1 MMGQLVC
8 GNCGEAYS
16 LDDLRWKCDC
26 GHPLDIE
33 FKPAFPLEEIRSR
46 KPTIW
51 RYREAIPLRDDANI
65 VSLDEGFTP
74 LSAVELDGKSIL
86 IKQDQLFPTGSYK
99 DRGASVLISK
109 IKELGITGVVEDSS
123 GNAGSAVA
131 AYCAR
136 AGIDCSIFV
145 PGETAAAKVAQ
156 IQLYGARLNKI
167 PGSRE
172 DTARAVLKAAE
183 QVYYASH
190 SWSPFFFQGTKTFA
204 YEVCEQLGWN
214 APDTVIL
221 PVGHGTLLLGAAIGF
236 NDLLGA
242 GIIGKMPRLIGVQSE
257 NSAPLVRAFKENLG
271 DIPIINKRATIAEG
285 IAIALP
291 TRGRQILAAVRKSNG
306 DFFAVSDNEIKKA
319 LRLICRKGYYI
330 EPTSAAAVAGV
341 MRYLP
346 EMRPGEVVVSVFTG
360 HGLKTTGKMLNM
372 LKE

>member
-1 MMGQLVC
+1 MGQLVC
-8 GNCGEAYS
+8 KECGEAYS
-16 LDDLRWKCDC
+16 LDEVRWRCHS

-33 FKPAFPLEEIRSR
+33 FKPLFPLEEIRAR

-51 RYREAIPLRDDANI
+51 RYREAIPLRDDASI
-65 VSLDEGFTP
+65 ISLDEGFTP
-74 LSAVELDGKSIL
+74 LSEITLDGKSIL

-109 IKELGITGVVEDSS
+109 INELGIKEVVEDSS

-131 AYCAR
+131 AYCAK
-136 AGIDCSIFV
+136 AGIGCRIFV
-145 PGETAAAKVAQ
+145 PAGTAAAKVAQ
-156 IQLYGARLNKI
+156 IRLYGAGLNRI

-172 DTARAVLKAAE
+172 DTARAVWKEAE
-183 QVYYASH
+183 KVYYASH

-236 NDLLGA
+236 DDLLGA
-242 GIIGKMPRLIGVQSE
+242 GVIHKMPKLIGVQSE
-257 NSAPLVRAFKENLG
+257 NSAPLFWAFKKNLADVSG
-271 DIPIINKRATIAEG
+271 ITKRETIAEG

-291 TRGRQILAAVRKSNG
+291 TRGRQILEAVRKSKG
-306 DFFAVSDNEIKKA
+306 DFIAVSDNEIKEA
-319 LRLICRKGYYI
+319 LRLISRKGYYI
-330 EPTSAAAVAGV
+330 EPTSAATIAGV
-341 MRYLP
+341 IRYLP
-346 EMRPGEVVVSVFTG
+346 EMSPGEVIVSVFTG
-360 HGLKTTGKMLNM
+360 HGLKTTEKMLDM